1 MDIVTIGHAVA
12 DIILKPVPDN
22 FFQIDAVNIP
32 SISTVTGGDA
42 LNTAIDCARL
52 GMQVG
57 YVAKT
62 GTDANGAFL
71 KREVAKEGVDIS
83 RVISTDEAST
93 ATSIH
98 FLKED
103 GERHTVVL
111 TGANA
116 ELVYEDLDVDYFKQA
131 KVVQYGSA
139 NGLAKLDGPGITRLF
154 KECKEAG
161 CMTSMDVTCDLP
173 PEVCYNNVKDV
184 LNYTD
189 IFFPSDYEAE
199 IITGGLTKCEDIEKF
214 FSRFGIKIL
223 VIKLGARGVYVTDF
237 KTRRYISTFQVP
249 KVVDVT
255 GCGDS
260 FVAAFLTAIV
270 KGWSMEEAAVF
281 GNAVGSMN
289 CQVLGANMG
298 VKSFEETMAYIKERI
313 DQVPEDLRA
322 RFQ

>member
-1 MDIVTIGHAVA
+1 MDIVTVGHAVA
-12 DIILKPVPDN
+12 DIVLKPIPDD

-32 SISTVTGGDA
+32 SIATVTGGDA

-62 GTDANGAFL
+62 GTDANGDFVR
-71 KREVAKEGVDIS
+71 REVAKEGVDIS
-83 RVISTDEAST
+83 RVVTTDKAGT
-93 ATSIH
+93 ACSVH

-116 ELVYEDLDVDYFKQA
+116 ELNYEDLDLDYFKQA

-139 NGLAKLDGPGITRLF
+139 NGLEKLDGDGITRLF
-154 KECKEAG
+154 KACKEAG
-161 CMTSMDVTCDLP
+161 CITSMDVTCDLP

-184 LNYTD
+184 LHYTD

-199 IITGGLTKCEDIEKF
+199 ILTGGLTKCEDIEEF
-214 FSRFGIKIL
+214 FRPFGIKIL

-237 KTRRYISTFQVP
+237 TKRRYISTFNVP

-260 FVAAFLTAIV
+260 FVAAFLTGIV
-270 KGWSMEEAAVF
+270 KGWSMEECAVL

-289 CQVLGANMG
+289 CQVLGANLG
-298 VKSFEETMAYIKERI
+298 VRTFDETMDYIRERI
-313 DQVPEDLRA
+313 DEVPEDLRA